1 MCAAVL
7 PLTKQMII
15 VQDSVTVK
23 DLAVEGKCTSTPQ
36 STENVVGQKFITKVY
51 RDPEISI

>member
-1 MCAAVL
+1 ML
-7 PLTKQMII
+7 LSLTKKVII

-23 DLAVEGKCTSTPQ
+23 DLAVEGKRTSTPQ

-51 RDPEISI
+51 RDPQISI